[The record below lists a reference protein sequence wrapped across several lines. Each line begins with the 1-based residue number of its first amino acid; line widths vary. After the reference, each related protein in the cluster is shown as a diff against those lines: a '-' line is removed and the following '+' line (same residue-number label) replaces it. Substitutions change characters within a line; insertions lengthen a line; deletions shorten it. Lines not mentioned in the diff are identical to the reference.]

1 MRRIITATVNN
12 SSGVL
17 NRITEVISRRQYN
30 IDSISVGW
38 TEIPNV
44 SRITIVVHVD
54 SLYEIEQV
62 TKQLN
67 KQIDVLKVSDITDD
81 AHIEREL
88 ALLKINSP
96 AALRSELN
104 AVIEPFRATV
114 IDVGTKN
121 VVIQVTGTSEKI
133 DAFVD
138 TVRPYGI
145 KQMARTGVTGFT
157 RSPKKMG

>member
-17 NRITEVISRRQYN
+17 NRITGVISRRQYN

-88 ALLKINSP
+88 ALIKINSP

-138 TVRPYGI
+138 IVRPYGI

-157 RSPKKMG
+157 RSSKKMN

>member
-17 NRITEVISRRQYN
+17 NRITGVISRRQYN

-88 ALLKINSP
+88 ALIKINSP

-114 IDVGTKN
+114 VDVGTKN

-138 TVRPYGI
+138 IVRPYGI

-157 RSPKKMG
+157 RSAKKMN

>member
-17 NRITEVISRRQYN
+17 NRITGVISRRQYN

-88 ALLKINSP
+88 ALIKINSP

-138 TVRPYGI
+138 IIRPYGI

-157 RSPKKMG
+157 RSAKKMN

>member
-17 NRITEVISRRQYN
+17 NRITGVISRRQYN

-138 TVRPYGI
+138 TVRSYGI

>member
-1 MRRIITATVNN
+1 
-12 SSGVL
+12 
-17 NRITEVISRRQYN
+17 
-30 IDSISVGW
+30 
-38 TEIPNV
+38 
-44 SRITIVVHVD
+44 
-54 SLYEIEQV
+54 
-62 TKQLN
+62 KQLN

-88 ALLKINSP
+88 ALIKINSP

-138 TVRPYGI
+138 IVRPYGI

-157 RSPKKMG
+157 RSAKKMN

>member
-17 NRITEVISRRQYN
+17 NRITGVISRRQYN

-54 SLYEIEQV
+54 SIYEIEQV

-88 ALLKINSP
+88 ALIKINSP

-138 TVRPYGI
+138 IVRPYGI

-157 RSPKKMG
+157 RSAKKMN

>member
-17 NRITEVISRRQYN
+17 NRITGVISRRQYN

-88 ALLKINSP
+88 ALIKINSP

-138 TVRPYGI
+138 IVRPYGI

-157 RSPKKMG
+157 RSAKKMN

>member
-17 NRITEVISRRQYN
+17 NRITGVISRRQYN

-38 TEIPNV
+38 TEIANV

-81 AHIEREL
+81 PHMEREL
-88 ALLKINSP
+88 ALVKVNAPAATRAEINSI
-96 AALRSELN
+96 
-104 AVIEPFRATV
+104 IEPFRATV
-114 IDVGTKN
+114 IDVGKN
-121 VVIQVTGTSEKI
+121 SVVVQVAGTSEKVN
-133 DAFVD
+133 AFVD
-138 TVRPYGI
+138 SIRPYGI

-157 RSPKKMG
+157 RSAK